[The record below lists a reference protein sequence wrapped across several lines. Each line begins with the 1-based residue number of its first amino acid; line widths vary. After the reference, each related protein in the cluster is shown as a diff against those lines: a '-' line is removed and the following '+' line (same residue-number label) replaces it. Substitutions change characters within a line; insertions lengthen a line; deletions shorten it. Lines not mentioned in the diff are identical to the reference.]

1 MMKAILLFLFSTVV
15 INIASAQ
22 QKIYNIKKLGAVADG
37 KTDNV
42 RIIQDAIDKAAE
54 AGGGTIWI
62 PAGKFVTSVIH
73 LRSNIELHL
82 AAGAELLGSAKRI
95 TYGPEKASALIVAE
109 KQQNISITGKGTIDG
124 QGDALIKDIY
134 RMLNNGTLKDK
145 EWKTYNDWHQL
156 RPEEDNRPK
165 LIVFEKCDKIN
176 LKNFTI
182 KNGLCWIQD
191 YRSCTNMVIDS
202 INVISNTFLNN
213 DGIDL
218 VDCKNVKLTNSFFN
232 VADDGICL
240 KSSDPQGA
248 CENIYIANCKIR
260 SSASAFKMGTAS
272 WGGFKKITVRDIYVY
287 DTFRSAVAIESV
299 DGATIQDIDVRGVI
313 AKNTGN
319 AIFIRLGKR
328 AKTRPVGEISRVY
341 IGDVKVEVPAGKPDA
356 GYHEEGPQE
365 QFAHNIFPSSVSGI
379 PGSPVRDVTLENIDI
394 TYKGTAKK
402 QKAFFNIDSLTRVP
416 EKISSY
422 PEFSM
427 FGELPA
433 SAFYARH
440 TEGLNLKNIHINY
453 TGQDFRT
460 PFVFDDVSELA
471 ADKINISGFKKL
483 PLLYLN
489 NVEVKLLQDIQ
500 PTDKREQIIK
510 TNNPKTSN

>member
-1 MMKAILLFLFSTVV
+1 MRAILLFLFSVV
-15 INIASAQ
+15 FINTAFAQ
-22 QKIYNIKKLGAVADG
+22 PKVYNIKKLGAVADG
-37 KTDNV
+37 KTDNT
-42 RIIQDAIDKAAE
+42 RIIQGAIDKAFE
-54 AGGGTIWI
+54 AGGGTVWF

-73 LRSNIELHL
+73 LRSNVELHL

-95 TYGPEKASALIVAE
+95 TYGPEKASALIVAD

-134 RMLNNGTLKDK
+134 RMLNAGTLQDK

-165 LIVFEKCDKIN
+165 LIVFEKCDKVT
-176 LKNFTI
+176 LKNITI

-202 INVISNTFLNN
+202 ISVISNTFLNN

-272 WGGFKKITVRDIYVY
+272 WGGFKKITVRNIYVY
-287 DTFRSAVAIESV
+287 DTYRSAIAIESV
-299 DGATIQDIDVRGVI
+299 DGAIIQDIDVRHVV

-328 AKTRPVGEISRVY
+328 NKVRPAGEISRVY
-341 IGDVKVEVPAGKPDA
+341 IGDVKVEIPAGKPDA
-356 GYHEEGPQE
+356 GYHEEGPLE

-379 PGSPVRDVTLENIDI
+379 PGSPVKDVTLENINI

-402 QKAFFNIDSLTRVP
+402 QVAWFNIDSLTKIP
-416 EKISSY
+416 EKIAAY

-440 TEGLNLKNIHINY
+440 AEGINLKKININY
-453 TGQDFRT
+453 TGQDFRV

-471 ADKINISGFKKL
+471 ADKINVTGFKTL
-483 PLLYLN
+483 PLLFLN
-489 NVEVKLLQDIQ
+489 NVKVKLLQDIQ
-500 PTDKREQIIK
+500 PADKREQVIK
-510 TNNPKTSN
+510 TIDPKSSK

>member
-1 MMKAILLFLFSTVV
+1 MRVILLFLFSV
-15 INIASAQ
+15 ILINTAFAQ
-22 QKIYNIKKLGAVADG
+22 QKVFNIKKLGAVADG
-37 KTDNV
+37 KTDNT
-42 RIIQDAIDKAAE
+42 RIIQGAIDRAFE
-54 AGGGTIWI
+54 AGGGTVWF

-73 LRSNIELHL
+73 IRSNVTLYL
-82 AAGAELLGSAKRI
+82 AAGAELRASVKRI
-95 TYGPEKASALIVAE
+95 TYGPGKASPLICADG
-109 KQQNISITGKGTIDG
+109 QQNISITGKGTING
-124 QGDALIKDIY
+124 QGEALLKDIY
-134 RMLNNGTLKDK
+134 RMLNDGTLKDT

-165 LIVFEKCDKIN
+165 LIVFKNCDKVT
-176 LKNFTI
+176 LKNITI

-202 INVISNTFLNN
+202 ISVISNTFLNN

-272 WGGFKKITVRDIYVY
+272 WGGFKKIKVRNIYVY
-287 DTFRSAVAIESV
+287 DTYRSAIAIESV
-299 DGATIQDIDVRGVI
+299 DGAVIDGIDIRDVV

-328 AKTRPVGEISRVY
+328 NKKSPPGSISNVY
-341 IGDVKVEVPAGKPDA
+341 IGNVKCEVPAGKPDA
-356 GYHEEGPQE
+356 GYHMEGPPE
-365 QFAHNIFPSSVSGI
+365 QFAHNIFPSSITGM
-379 PGSPVRDVTLENIDI
+379 PGFEPNNITLENIAI
-394 TYKGTAKK
+394 NYLGTAQK
-402 QKAFFNIDSLTRVP
+402 QVAYFSTDSLDKVP
-416 EKISSY
+416 EKAANY

-433 SAFYARH
+433 SGFYVRH
-440 TEGLNLKNIHINY
+440 AAGIKMKNIDITY
-453 TGQDFRT
+453 TGKDFRT
-460 PFVFDDVSELA
+460 PFIFDDV
-471 ADKINISGFKKL
+471 NKL
-483 PLLYLN
+483 SLEKVNVIHTDILPIMILNGVKDPLLL
-489 NVEVKLLQDIQ
+489 DIQ
-500 PTDKREQIIK
+500 PTQDNKKTIK
-510 TNNPKTSN
+510 VQ